1 MAGRAALR
9 RLRHA
14 ATRLAGARDRCASL
28 LHRGSTAS
36 SSLTASLRRRL
47 RRAPFAATGSTR
59 PGHLPPRR
67 PTTHAAPP
75 RHQRPAARAPP
86 PPRRAPRRHDLPLQQ
101 REMQSP
107 PRQRAAFFLDAA
119 SSASGARHDVHLHLA
134 RQAWGAPTAARFPL
148 QPGVTD
154 GPVPRAAR
162 GRGLLPL
169 RLDTVG
175 ACLLRLHHG
184 GPSMRLLIFA
194 GRGRGSLS
202 TGGSTAS
209 ARTTGRA
216 EPRRCRE
223 TPPDNAVPR
232 LHQPRQVTPDSYL
245 ATSAG
250 GWQRQP
256 RLLFLCL
263 CTTVGAEPTVSTS
276 SSHTCNRWHGDP
288 LLHMDARRPRT
299 MAPPFRRLA
308 TPRRSLSASG
318 SGSRTASSSS
328 PGATPFLFTTT
339 QRSYGHPWAQY
350 SGGY

>member
-202 TGGSTAS
+202 TGGSRQHSERAHDGP
-209 ARTTGRA
+209 GRA
-216 EPRRCRE
+216 
-223 TPPDNAVPR
+223 
-232 LHQPRQVTPDSYL
+232 
-245 ATSAG
+245 
-250 GWQRQP
+250 
-256 RLLFLCL
+256 
-263 CTTVGAEPTVSTS
+263 PTM
-276 SSHTCNRWHGDP
+276 P
-288 LLHMDARRPRT
+288 
-299 MAPPFRRLA
+299 
-308 TPRRSLSASG
+308 
-318 SGSRTASSSS
+318 
-328 PGATPFLFTTT
+328 
-339 QRSYGHPWAQY
+339 
-350 SGGY
+350 